1 MVPQTW
7 LHLQVEGSGVNILTT
22 TKTQPVRSDF
32 VMEIPIFIDLLPF
45 DHSSHIGGQEQ
56 KHFSLLGTKLY
67 FPVNS
72 LRKNSIIL
80 TPNMAALSGGCKPRI
95 QSNDTTEKGK

>member
-1 MVPQTW
+1 M
-7 LHLQVEGSGVNILTT
+7 NILTT

-95 QSNDTTEKGK
+95 QSNDTTEKRK